1 MPTNFVWVERPLW
14 IVEGHP
20 KDPYYSYGRQIF
32 YIDRATYKIYYKVVY
47 TPAGEYWKTLF
58 NDVALA
64 EAPDGSRH
72 LIGASLVAVDD
83 RSDHA
88 TYTPAAASD
97 RIFEYNSARIRPEGF
112 TISGLLRRAK

>member
-1 MPTNFVWVERPLW
+1 
-14 IVEGHP
+14 
-20 KDPYYSYGRQIF
+20 
-32 YIDRATYKIYYKVVY
+32 VY
-47 TPAGEYWKTLF
+47 TPSGEYWKTLF

-83 RSDHA
+83 RADHA

-97 RIFEYNSARIRPEGF
+97 RIFEFNSARLEPDLF
-112 TISGLLRRAK
+112 TVGGLLRRAK